1 MTPYEKQIKTLS
13 QLLEGKTMTATNFTE
28 NDQTMTELFTPAELA
43 DIVDTLATIRA
54 HIADETMRADTYRDC
69 LIAAKVDAVDG
80 TLHRATIT
88 STAPVKINW
97 ENIARALST
106 DPKKLDRLIKKHTEA
121 QAPRYTVRIT
131 ARKVAR

>member
-1 MTPYEKQIKTLS
+1 MK
-13 QLLEGKTMTATNFTE
+13 
-28 NDQTMTELFTPAELA
+28 TELFTPAELA

-54 HIADETMRADTYRDC
+54 HIADETARAETYRDC

-88 STAPVKINW
+88 HTTPSVVNW
-97 ENIARALST
+97 EALARACI
-106 DPKKLDRLIKKHTEA
+106 DPELLPDLIEDFTTQ
-121 QAPRYTVRIT
+121 QAPRYTVRLT

>member
-1 MTPYEKQIKTLS
+1 M
-13 QLLEGKTMTATNFTE
+13 N
-28 NDQTMTELFTPAELA
+28 ELFTPAELA

-54 HIADETMRADTYRDC
+54 HIADETARADTYRDC

-88 STAPVKINW
+88 STTPQKINW

-106 DPKKLDRLIKKHTEA
+106 DPKKLERLIKKHTEA
-121 QAPRYTVRIT
+121 QAPRYTVRLT
-131 ARKVAR
+131 ARKVKA